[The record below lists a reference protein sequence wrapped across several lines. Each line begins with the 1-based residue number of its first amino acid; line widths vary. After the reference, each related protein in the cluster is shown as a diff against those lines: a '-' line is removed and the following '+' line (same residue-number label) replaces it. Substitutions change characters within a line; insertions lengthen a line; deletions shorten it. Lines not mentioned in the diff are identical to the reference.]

1 MSETMISSD
10 NRSRLTG
17 RLVFGLVIVV
27 LGILF
32 TLDNLG
38 LVDSGEALRYWPV
51 VLVLFGLTRLLGIG
65 ARRHLAMG
73 VIFTLL
79 GSWLLVHEF
88 GLTSWE
94 PWDFWPVFLVVLGFS
109 MVRGS
114 LARQARSTPGGGEE
128 SSDTINAFALWS
140 GVGRKITSQQFRGGE
155 VTAIM
160 GGHEIDLRGAR
171 LAGDSAEIDLFVWWG
186 GVDLRIPEDW
196 KVTLNGV
203 VIMGGMDDQTK
214 APPPGTPRPN
224 LILKGLVLMG
234 GVELKN

>member
-1 MSETMISSD
+1 MSEMQMVGRWSP
-10 NRSRLTG
+10 RFTG

-27 LGILF
+27 LGVLF

-38 LVDSGEALRYWPV
+38 VLDAGDTLRYWPV
-51 VLVLFGLTRLLGIG
+51 VLVAYGVSRLLGVG
-65 ARRHLAMG
+65 GRRHLAMG
-73 VIFTLL
+73 VMFTVA
-79 GSWLLVHEF
+79 GVWLLLHAF
-88 GLTSWE
+88 GFTRWE
-94 PWDFWPVFLVVLGFS
+94 PWDFWPVFLILIGFS
-109 MVRGS
+109 MVQGS
-114 LARQARSTPGGGEE
+114 LTRRSRSTPEGTEN
-128 SSDTINAFALWS
+128 SDTLNAFALWS

-186 GVDLRIPEDW
+186 GVDFRIPEDW
-196 KVTLNGV
+196 QVTLNGIV
-203 VIMGGMDDQTK
+203 VMGGIEDQTK
-214 APPPGTPRPN
+214 APPPGTARPN